1 MMIFINHI
9 LFLKINSRSESKK
22 MCFNDKVNPSKV
34 QLDGNILQSPII
46 NLVRSIELD
55 Y

>member
-1 MMIFINHI
+1 MTGTYIENEKF
-9 LFLKINSRSESKK
+9 SESTLG
-22 MCFNDKVNPSKV
+22 FNDKVNPSKV
-34 QLDGNILQSPII
+34 PLDGNILQSPII